1 MSDVKIVGLLC
12 NWCCYGGADTGLQ
25 ECNILQTLEL

>member
-12 NWCCYGGADTGLQ
+12 NWCCYGGADTAGTAR
-25 ECNILQTLEL
+25 NAISSKH